1 VETDQDM
8 IKEFQEQTE
17 AMRMLRAKFRYP
29 MNPTAKEART
39 AIEKLQLILKT
50 TSQTLNRDQLEI
62 WNRDS
67 RIHDD
72 TDVDTP
78 DPEPESLT
86 TSSTVISLKIEI
98 DWFNLDHL
106 ACKHTLIYIFGL
118 DLILLQSIMLHFV
131 SFITSTLG
139 IDLLVESQ
147 GKIKLNPDFAIY
159 FYGRQVTK
167 LKIHVGR
174 RGTIL
179 GHATP
184 SQPTS
189 TYKAGT
195 NLASHTSLDRV
206 DEGYTALTDPSHLAR
221 QTQRKPNIITAKYP
235 KHHSL
240 YRVECFLNTKKSTMI
255 SHQYMY
261 LTIMTTTDESNFSCI
276 SNDTTSGPAFQEF
289 TQVSFGR
296 MHLLNNPYARKKS
309 LDVKKIIDKQ

>member
-1 VETDQDM
+1 MYHANVCANYYNRVKFANKLDDITLTTVLHSIFMEAENDM
-8 IKEFQEQTE
+8 IKEFQEPTE

-29 MNPTAKEART
+29 MIPTAKEART

-98 DWFNLDHL
+98 NWFNLDL

-139 IDLLVESQ
+139 IDLLVES
-147 GKIKLNPDFAIY
+147 
-159 FYGRQVTK
+159 
-167 LKIHVGR
+167 
-174 RGTIL
+174 
-179 GHATP
+179 
-184 SQPTS
+184 
-189 TYKAGT
+189 
-195 NLASHTSLDRV
+195 
-206 DEGYTALTDPSHLAR
+206 
-221 QTQRKPNIITAKYP
+221 
-235 KHHSL
+235 
-240 YRVECFLNTKKSTMI
+240 
-255 SHQYMY
+255 
-261 LTIMTTTDESNFSCI
+261 
-276 SNDTTSGPAFQEF
+276 
-289 TQVSFGR
+289 
-296 MHLLNNPYARKKS
+296 
-309 LDVKKIIDKQ
+309 

>member
-1 VETDQDM
+1 MEADKDM

-29 MNPTAKEART
+29 MNPTVKEART

-106 ACKHTLIYIFGL
+106 ACKHNLIYIFGQ

-131 SFITSTLG
+131 SFIMSTLG

-159 FYGRQVTK
+159 FYG
-167 LKIHVGR
+167 
-174 RGTIL
+174 
-179 GHATP
+179 
-184 SQPTS
+184 
-189 TYKAGT
+189 
-195 NLASHTSLDRV
+195 
-206 DEGYTALTDPSHLAR
+206 
-221 QTQRKPNIITAKYP
+221 
-235 KHHSL
+235 
-240 YRVECFLNTKKSTMI
+240 
-255 SHQYMY
+255 
-261 LTIMTTTDESNFSCI
+261 
-276 SNDTTSGPAFQEF
+276 
-289 TQVSFGR
+289 
-296 MHLLNNPYARKKS
+296 
-309 LDVKKIIDKQ
+309 